1 MFFKYFVDDTSPYKC
16 GLTLNEVMNNL
27 EITTK
32 KCLNG
37 SVSTA

>member
-1 MFFKYFVDDTSPYKC
+1 MFFKYFVDDPSPYKC